1 MYLNLIFNLI
11 LLLVI
16 GFLIGDERQRGG
28 KIIGV
33 RTTTMVLLGAF
44 IFTTISVLVGDA
56 PRMVT
61 GVAGAVGFIGSGLIW
76 KGDEGG
82 IGNVTTAVLILVLA
96 GIGCML
102 GLSLRWE
109 ALIMSIVTIIVLH
122 FYKKINHNA

>member
-1 MYLNLIFNLI
+1 MLYINLIINLI
-11 LLLVI
+11 LLLII
-16 GFLIGDERQRGG
+16 GYLIGDERQKGG

-44 IFTTISVLVGDA
+44 IFTFIAVLVGDA

-76 KGDEGG
+76 KGDEG

-102 GLSLRWE
+102 ALSFRIP
-109 ALIMSIVTIIVLH
+109 AIIMSVVTIIVLH
-122 FYKKINHNA
+122 FYKKLNHNA

>member
-1 MYLNLIFNLI
+1 MVINLII
-11 LLLVI
+11 LLII

-44 IFTTISVLVGDA
+44 IFTYIAVVMGEV

-61 GVAGAVGFIGSGLIW
+61 GIAGAVGFIGSGLIW
-76 KGDEGG
+76 KGDGKD

-96 GIGCML
+96 GIGCMIA
-102 GLSLRWE
+102 LSMTME
-109 ALIMSIVTIIVLH
+109 AIIISLVTIIVLH
-122 FYKKINHNA
+122 FYKKLNHNA